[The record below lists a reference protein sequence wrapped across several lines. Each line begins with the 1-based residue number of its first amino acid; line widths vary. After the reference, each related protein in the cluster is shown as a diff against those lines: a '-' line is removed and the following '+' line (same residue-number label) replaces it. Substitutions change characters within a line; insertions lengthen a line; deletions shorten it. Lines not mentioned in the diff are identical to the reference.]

1 MNNYQPQNNI
11 TLEEFT
17 RDLQTNPQILKLLQ
31 IAREIPEER
40 RQAAVL
46 QVAEFL
52 NSRKE
57 AEQTTNPR
65 AE

>member
-11 TLEEFT
+11 TLKEFT
-17 RDLQTNPQILKLLQ
+17 RDLQTNPQLLKLLQ